1 VLLRNRKAANWL
13 GFISILLSVIPLVYI
28 FHTEMFPEHA
38 LTEAVVLIGGVGG
51 SLIAALSAG
60 LMGSRWWFIATLAAA
75 MDVLFWWGFSP

>member
-1 VLLRNRKAANWL
+1 MLLRNRKAANWL